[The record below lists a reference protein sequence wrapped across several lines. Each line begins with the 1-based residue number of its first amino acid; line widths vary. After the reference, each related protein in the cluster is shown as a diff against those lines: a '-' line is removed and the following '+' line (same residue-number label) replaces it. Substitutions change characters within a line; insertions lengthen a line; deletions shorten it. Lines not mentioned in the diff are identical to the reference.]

1 MPVDVVTE
9 IVIGCSPETVAAYSA
24 NPDNAPEWYQNITSV
39 EWRTSPP
46 LALGSRIAFVAH
58 FLGRRMSYV
67 YEVVDLA
74 ANRRLVMRTRQGPFP
89 METTY
94 SWEPAGDGKTR
105 MTLRNR
111 GNPSGFSVLALP
123 LMALGI
129 RRANR
134 KDLRRLKIHLEGRPS
149 KT

>member
-123 LMALGI
+123 LMALGM